1 MYQLE
6 VNNIFVMWFVNENKY
21 LFVCFSITDTREDN
35 MLRKVVKRDFKITD
49 MFIYVYKQWNIYCKF
64 FRCRELITISN
75 VIVFHAT

>member
-35 MLRKVVKRDFKITD
+35 MLREVVKRDFKITD
-49 MFIYVYKQWNIYCKF
+49 IFIYVYKQ
-64 FRCRELITISN
+64 
-75 VIVFHAT
+75 